1 MATKYVAATI
11 ERLGNKMS
19 KVKQYNIFKFDFV
32 NDFVCDG
39 NYCGSHCC
47 RNWEIEIDR
56 ATIAKY
62 RNLKD
67 KKLKKDLDKKINYS
81 AEHKKHRFI
90 LNEDGKCP
98 FLDEDYLCG
107 IQKEFGEDYLSNVCA
122 TYPRR
127 YVGFADFLTEA
138 LSLTCPV
145 VVQMLLMQN
154 KSIVLKEYYES
165 VKREKIITSK
175 LSRCKILMDKFLDIQ
190 YAAIK
195 ILQEKRFTIKERLIN
210 LCLFGEA
217 LEELL
222 LRDEQLNRLDSL
234 LQSLL
239 EDEQQV
245 ELARLGGALPFNIN
259 KFIKDLFVI
268 LDKYFIK
275 KSELFVSE
283 FDGKYMDWLA
293 DCFHLKEDNKIGD
306 LVVIYD
312 NVNLDYQNY
321 VLNKYKFFQENYLVH
336 QWFRNLQPIMAVG
349 TITQNIIM
357 FLICFRIQELFL
369 MLEVVNNKEQ
379 ITEKQIV
386 ECISYGAQIMENEN
400 VFFQVCSEYIKERKY
415 SLIDIMQIWLP
426 K

>member
-1 MATKYVAATI
+1 
-11 ERLGNKMS
+11 MS
-19 KVKQYNIFKFDFV
+19 KGKQYNIFKFDFV
-32 NDFVCDG
+32 NDFTCDG

-47 RNWEIEIDR
+47 RNWGIEIDR
-56 ATIAKY
+56 ATMAKY

-67 KKLKKDLDKKINYS
+67 KKLKKDLDKKISYS
-81 AEHKKHRFI
+81 AERKKHLFI

-98 FLDEDYLCG
+98 FLGEDYLCG
-107 IQKEFGEDYLSNVCA
+107 IQKKMGEAYLSNVCV
-122 TYPRR
+122 TYPRL
-127 YVGFADFLTEA
+127 YVGFADFLIEA

-145 VVQMLLMQN
+145 AARMLLLQN
-154 KSIVLKEYYES
+154 ESIILKDYYES
-165 VKREKIITSK
+165 VKREKIIISK
-175 LSRCKILMDKFLDIQ
+175 LAGRKILMDKFGDIQ

-210 LCLFGEA
+210 ICLFGEA

-222 LRDEQLNRLDSL
+222 LRDEQLNGLDSL

-239 EDEQQV
+239 ADDQQA
-245 ELARLGGALPFNIN
+245 ELAKIGGALPFNIN

-275 KSELFVSE
+275 KSDLFVSE

-293 DCFHLKEDNKIGD
+293 DCFYLKDDNKVSD

-312 NVNLDYQNY
+312 DVYLDYQNHF
-321 VLNKYKFFQENYLVH
+321 LNKYKFFQENYLVY
-336 QWFRNLQPIMAVG
+336 QWFRNLQPIMAGG
-349 TITQNIIM
+349 TITHNIIM
-357 FLICFRIQELFL
+357 FLICFRIQELFI
-369 MLEVVNNKEQ
+369 MLEVVNNKERL
-379 ITEKQIV
+379 TEKQIV
-386 ECISYGAQIMENEN
+386 ECISYGAQIMEHEN

>member
-1 MATKYVAATI
+1 
-11 ERLGNKMS
+11 MS
-19 KVKQYNIFKFDFV
+19 KGKQYNIFKFDFV
-32 NDFVCDG
+32 NDFTCDG

-47 RNWEIEIDR
+47 RNWNIEIDR

-67 KKLKKDLDKKINYS
+67 KKLKKDLDKKISYS
-81 AEHKKHRFI
+81 AERKKHLFI

-98 FLDEDYLCG
+98 FLGEDYLCG
-107 IQKEFGEDYLSNVCA
+107 MQKNLGEDYLSNICA

-127 YVGFADFLTEA
+127 YVGFADFLTET

-145 VVQMLLMQN
+145 TAKMLLMQN
-154 KSIVLKEYYES
+154 ESIVLKEYYET
-165 VKREKIITSK
+165 VRREKIIISK
-175 LSRCKILMDKFLDIQ
+175 WPRRKILVDKFLDIQ

-195 ILQEKRFTIKERLIN
+195 ILQEKKFTVKERLIN

-222 LRDEQLNRLDSL
+222 LKDEQLNGLDSL
-234 LQSLL
+234 MQSLL
-239 EDEQQV
+239 ADEQQT
-245 ELARLGGALPFNIN
+245 EMAKLGGSLPFNIN

-275 KSELFVSE
+275 KSDFFVSE
-283 FDGKYMDWLA
+283 YDGKYMDWLV
-293 DCFHLKEDNKIGD
+293 DCFHLKDDNKVGD
-306 LVVIYD
+306 LAVIYD
-312 NVNLDYQNY
+312 DVYMDYQNNI
-321 VLNKYKFFQENYLVH
+321 LNKYKLFQENYLVH
-336 QWFRNLQPIMAVG
+336 QWFRNLQPIMAAG
-349 TITQNIIM
+349 TITENIIM

-369 MLEVVNNKEQ
+369 MLEVVNNKERL
-379 ITEKQIV
+379 TEKQIV
-386 ECISYGAQIMENEN
+386 KCISYGAQIMEHET